1 MKSNIKDVARR
12 AGVSTATVSH
22 VINGTK
28 PVSEEITKKVLKAIK
43 GLNYTTN
50 MYARSLRK
58 QQSEGVRILLCPS
71 RPFTFDYL
79 SFMQKL
85 TIMLQQNDFNYTV
98 DFKSPDQEFRISEQ
112 LEGVQFLILL
122 ADKLSEQKLSDVKT
136 NPAIWVCPQSG
147 IIPPDENNP
156 HILDL
161 TSYSNA
167 ALYEKIIDSST
178 NSMQVLLSY
187 KQADYFKKKSLEDST
202 LRKLLPTFQI
212 LSSEISSG
220 YYATQDFIQSG
231 LSSLLVE
238 DHRLSLGVIKYFLK
252 HEEAMMQTS
261 NITIVN
267 SFKPIETFNLPL
279 TVHQVPYNGAI
290 NQIETILKASI

>member
-1 MKSNIKDVARR
+1 M
-12 AGVSTATVSH
+12 STATVSH

-50 MYARSLRK
+50 IARSLRK
-58 QQSEGVRILLCPS
+58 QQSEGVRILSCPS

-112 LEGVQFLILL
+112 LEGFQFLILL

-178 NSMQVLLSY
+178 DSMRVLLSY
-187 KQADYFKKKSLEDST
+187 KQADYFKKKSLEDPALKELMPSF
-202 LRKLLPTFQI
+202 KF

-220 YYATQDFIQSG
+220 YYATHDFIKSG
-231 LSSLLVE
+231 LSSMLVE
-238 DHRLSLGVIKYFLK
+238 DQRLSLGVIKYYLK
-252 HEEAMMQTS
+252 HEDAMMQ
-261 NITIVN
+261 NNQITIVN

-279 TVHQVPYNGAI
+279 TVHQVPYNDAI
-290 NQIETILKASI
+290 KQLETILKAAI